1 MFVFEMF
8 EPSLI
13 MRLRSVCLVL
23 SVHSLTGS
31 SLFRP
36 LSLFCNESRW
46 EESVSLP
53 QLLAPLVS
61 LWF

>member
-13 MRLRSVCLVL
+13 MLLRSVCMRL
-23 SVHSLTGS
+23 SVPALAGIQMGRIGS
-31 SLFRP
+31 YTSSPHPLF
-36 LSLFCNESRW
+36 
-46 EESVSLP
+46 
-53 QLLAPLVS
+53 S